1 MESGTLKTVLFAL
14 CAALVILIFM
24 PKDCAKQAAHPI
36 AALKKAKDAKPKELQ
51 IESST
56 PPPNSRAVAWPAGL
70 DAAQLQ
76 YMIEI
81 DARFAAPKTMFCP
94 KQERPG
100 TTVGTATRRLVDALL
115 SLNYL
120 EKRPDGSYAFTNE
133 GLLHMT
139 ATDEGTSWSIPVA
152 KRQYVRTDAI
162 ECPAADQC
170 NVGFTWQWQPNE
182 IGQAMKPE
190 IVPHAGAAKIVGGPS
205 GWVLSDVSQLEADL

>member
-1 MESGTLKTVLFAL
+1 MESGFLKTALFAL
-14 CAALVILIFM
+14 CAALIILIFM

-36 AALKKAKDAKPKELQ
+36 EAIKRAKEAKPKGLQ

-56 PPPNSRAVAWPAGL
+56 PPPHSREVAWPAGL

-94 KQERPG
+94 KQERPPG
-100 TTVGTATRRLVDALL
+100 SPGSGNRRLVDALL
-115 SLNYL
+115 SLNYI
-120 EKRPDGSYAFTNE
+120 EKRPDGSYAFTND

-139 ATDEGTSWSIPVA
+139 ATDEGSSWSIPVA

-170 NVGFTWQWQPNE
+170 NVGFTWQFQPNE

-190 IVPHAGAAKIVGGPS
+190 ITPHSGAAKIVGGPG
-205 GWVLSDVSQLEADL
+205 GWVLSDVSQLDAEL